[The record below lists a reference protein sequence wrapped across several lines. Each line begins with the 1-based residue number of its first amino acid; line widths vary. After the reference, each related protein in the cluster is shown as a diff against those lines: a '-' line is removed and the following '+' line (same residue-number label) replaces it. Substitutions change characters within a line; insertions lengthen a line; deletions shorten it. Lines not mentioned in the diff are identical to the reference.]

1 MCGVRCAGLVVGS
14 IVLNLGNYV
23 QSWRQVGDNCF
34 SDIASLKTKLN
45 YCHPWLVDE
54 YALDI
59 LSLLAGNV
67 SLDKDLKAF
76 YANSTGLTQ

>member
-1 MCGVRCAGLVVGS
+1 VKLVS
-14 IVLNLGNYV
+14 
-23 QSWRQVGDNCF
+23 
-34 SDIASLKTKLN
+34 KTN
-45 YCHPWLVDE
+45 T
-54 YALDI
+54 LDI